1 MDSSTGVVTESV
13 EYICRDHPF
22 YEPRDRYARTG
33 FSSIDNE
40 RKVDSRE
47 GFGCDAIKVSISDD
61 LGRCR
66 IAACNLSV
74 HMPSTT
80 NGTICNNQ
88 NCAIARFPKCTILQ
102 DSPQAYTHKSKSYAN
117 HEYDNRPRPCAE
129 LIDFCPWSNDT
140 VPQAAKPHS
149 TGVIDTCIVQCAILN
164 PVMKFNNADSNL
176 LACQLPALKHGETD
190 NMISA
195 FDPRIKLPKEGQTV
209 TCFDMEPLPQQLD
222 GCGMNYDEHQ
232 KGRAIPEQGSACEGD
247 YKIPSGEAVITT
259 SRLEPVYQTDLK
271 FPLGR
276 SQLLIP
282 PIRLQSSGALN
293 PSQNVFDPELSQHLS
308 REPKSKTLADPTEMG
323 QVCRL
328 GDYRSSSRSSVDSDS
343 LLTEMGRKV
352 IVGPELTMHT
362 CRNILRDEGECS
374 PCQLIKFSSCQKDF
388 LRPATM
394 CPLFSAESDDC
405 ESHSGRRWGET
416 GCREAMGNEEK
427 ERSKV
432 AWESWPCNPALW
444 EPTSKS
450 LEENGTFAG
459 LEMPTGDLA
468 SVRISSLNEQLLS
481 SHFHGNGTLFSEK
494 AKFLAQR
501 LTAITTWLEQAR
513 EMSKRWDTPPSS
525 VDQLEAYVE
534 AYQDLKWQVENH
546 SPEKDAL
553 IEEGR
558 SFLTLFGSLSGLEAA
573 LKSLEVRWAGLL
585 DLLSQ
590 QHIAVTQGLRLIK
603 DELVAMAQTVPV
615 KPLIPEGLPVGEDHL
630 WIWDKSGQPSLPE
643 DQAASKKSDCLAEDE
658 EREHHESLWQFCTA
672 WEELHNWLVDVEA
685 LHWERSSRM
694 SEERRRQLLMV
705 YSVEMSV
712 WEAKK
717 HQLCTQGNEL
727 STKWPT
733 LDANVRVKL
742 QEVECKWE
750 GVQKLLERETDS
762 SKMALQAQGLTEF
775 LSPGMMGLIAQLK
788 ERVCELKNWLGDA
801 ELLVFGGCLEQ
812 GHHVGKPTQAQLQ
825 DFQELCHQLRQRRSG
840 MTAILQLC
848 THLQDGSRG
857 EQVKE
862 DLRPLSLNLV
872 RRWEA
877 IVLQAVQW
885 QAHLQQSLDP
895 QLELLQ
901 NVEPSLLNL
910 SAHGNEALEWDNSD
924 MMMELSRSFGTLLS
938 PSGEGRCKTDGG
950 WETIR
955 NKLLWNGHSS
965 DSGFSSYLSVS
976 SPNSTNSFSF
986 VQSEWE
992 SLRPGRPSSP
1002 TNLCAPSPKDQT
1014 KMTSEESS
1022 VGIRPSCDGESGV
1035 SSDDEQ
1041 NTSLTAEK
1049 ACLASDSSTSGS
1061 RDGSLEMKPSSHL
1074 ARHALPKT
1082 PSRNF
1087 KSSWRQSDKSINY
1100 VVNHEEHQ
1108 HHKLACA
1115 EPFCDNKSTNLK
1127 KTFIRSSGATDS
1139 PDRGVVHK
1147 MIKPAR
1153 SRDHEQERCEEC
1165 DPRQAITAVST
1176 NMERRRFFN
1185 QSHFEQ
1191 DDRSQNGR
1199 AEDMLLNVDF
1209 NSDSAMSLCIKNLS
1223 ASLHDYTDTP
1233 DSGLLGDVSSCL
1245 SLLLRGDDTENI
1257 FPSSDLTSTSE
1268 YGLCEIDDS
1277 TSTSGSWE
1285 GSNSSEDSSDDDE
1298 EIEKFDKEEDDKK
1311 LSKTGTLTENV
1322 TQTDKAN
1329 SSHPNGQGSW
1339 HAHDEER
1346 LKGIPDANVFDLSSS
1361 SALPQTKNS
1370 QNEGNMNQSMSRCS
1384 VLRNKMEDLHGIV
1397 EGNSAAVE
1405 LSSQTK
1411 KLLQPNE
1418 EHNGNEKGSKVSDWT
1433 SETKQVSPICTSMM
1447 QERSCLPT
1455 AQLPGTVARGR
1466 LEQDTSATKDFRR
1479 PRSMMPPSSSSQKMN
1494 SDSYSMLSSC
1504 ERDNFERESENDDNV
1519 EQNFA
1524 WDCGNRL
1531 EVDAVDLD
1539 HGRPDVRELSKRETD
1554 RTIMD
1559 VGRTASHSDFGGG
1572 TFTQRSAGG
1581 SRLKLI
1587 NENVQRRF
1595 EPISLATNEQAQK
1608 EKRTRERHFPE
1619 TSVQNAQPSS
1629 EAASFTTEQPAG
1641 IAVHSHSR
1649 IPRAWRGHSTRSSA
1663 CVFPYKVSVLENPS
1677 GQSPRDKCGI
1687 PTVGISAN
1695 V

>member
-149 TGVIDTCIVQCAILN
+149 T
-164 PVMKFNNADSNL
+164 
-176 LACQLPALKHGETD
+176 
-190 NMISA
+190 
-195 FDPRIKLPKEGQTV
+195 
-209 TCFDMEPLPQQLD
+209 
-222 GCGMNYDEHQ
+222 
-232 KGRAIPEQGSACEGD
+232 
-247 YKIPSGEAVITT
+247 
-259 SRLEPVYQTDLK
+259 
-271 FPLGR
+271 
-276 SQLLIP
+276 
-282 PIRLQSSGALN
+282 
-293 PSQNVFDPELSQHLS
+293 
-308 REPKSKTLADPTEMG
+308 
-323 QVCRL
+323 
-328 GDYRSSSRSSVDSDS
+328 
-343 LLTEMGRKV
+343 
-352 IVGPELTMHT
+352 
-362 CRNILRDEGECS
+362 
-374 PCQLIKFSSCQKDF
+374 
-388 LRPATM
+388 
-394 CPLFSAESDDC
+394 ESDDC

-1663 CVFPYKVSVLENPS
+1663 CVFPYKLLSAKPKKSRFPITDEDKPDGCVVISDVLERAKLEELENPQMETFVKRSWRTMMGLQEWNELPASIRVRDIYSVEGNGGLSS
-1677 GQSPRDKCGI
+1677 GGRTIVEDEQNRSHSVSSKTKRATRGPRHEKGRGQWRVKAFRVWGIAWRTWLLLQLLFASAALLPLFVSPRPCSWPWLSLTSNIVLSFPQGPPPI
-1687 PTVGISAN
+1687 
-1695 V
+1695 